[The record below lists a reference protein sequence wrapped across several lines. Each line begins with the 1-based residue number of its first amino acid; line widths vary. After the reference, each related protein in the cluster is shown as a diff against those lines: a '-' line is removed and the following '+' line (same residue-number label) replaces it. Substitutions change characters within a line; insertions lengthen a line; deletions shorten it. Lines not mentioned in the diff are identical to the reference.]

1 MQVVIGGPI
10 DPTDVR
16 RLCERARGLLEA
28 CDVDVVVCDVT
39 ALAEPDA
46 VTIDALARLQLTAR
60 RCGREIR
67 LRGACGHLKDLLA
80 LTGLSDVV
88 PLAPAS
94 PPEPRGQAEQRKPA
108 PGIEEEADSTDPP
121 S

>member
-1 MQVVIGGPI
+1 
-10 DPTDVR
+10 
-16 RLCERARGLLEA
+16 
-28 CDVDVVVCDVT
+28 
-39 ALAEPDA
+39 
-46 VTIDALARLQLTAR
+46 
-60 RCGREIR
+60 
-67 LRGACGHLKDLLA
+67 LKDLLA